1 MTLMF
6 FQQELSGSTSKSYIL
21 NNVQEQSYL
30 HQLIARIRLYN
41 PVKQKIGF
49 TLQFNDSLIYTWC
62 IFWEIYYGHMQFS
75 TDVFPLHGEKKW
87 IVDNSPH
94 NRDVSYLH

>member
-1 MTLMF
+1 MF

-49 TLQFNDSLIYTWC
+49 TLQFNDSLIYT
-62 IFWEIYYGHMQFS
+62 
-75 TDVFPLHGEKKW
+75 
-87 IVDNSPH
+87 
-94 NRDVSYLH
+94 